1 MLDVASLCDDCRQ
14 ELRTF
19 GSGLKMDVPALSALQ
34 LATFVGRSFV
44 PLPLV

>member
-19 GSGLKMDVPALSALQ
+19 ASGIQTDVVALSALQ
-34 LATFVGRSFV
+34 LATFAGRSF
-44 PLPLV
+44 LYL